1 MQAGWRPEILAP
13 AGDLQRLKTAVLFG
27 ADAVYVGGTKFGLRK
42 NADNFNVAELQAG
55 IAFAHQHGAKVY
67 VTCNIHPLQRD
78 WAEFAAYAAMLQELR
93 PDALIIADPGVA
105 AHIRDHTNLRIH
117 VSTQASVLNCA
128 TAERWRARGAARIV
142 TAREVSLAAAGE
154 IRQAT
159 GVEIECFAHGA
170 MCASFSG
177 KCVISNY
184 TAGRDA
190 NRGGCVQ
197 TCRNSFTVHQGRD
210 AASPVDFTANTMNAR
225 DLMGIEQMPLFY
237 RHHIDACKI
246 EGRMKSA
253 HYVALTV
260 ATYRYAAEACAEK
273 GNDKSMRTGKNS
285 PATNPVQALLGRLS
299 NRGYS
304 HGGLIERP
312 FIDSLNLDFDTSPT
326 DLVTVGQVLHSD
338 PECGALVA
346 LKMPLAKGQTLRALT
361 PAGHSVSFPITEL
374 RDTRGRAQDA
384 IHAQR
389 SAWIVPPT
397 DGHLPAYSVVWH
409 DQRPQG
415 SWTDASHN
423 ADLDNDHARLAEAN
437 SR

>member
-1 MQAGWRPEILAP
+1 MSKAFRPEILAP

-42 NADNFNVAELQAG
+42 NADNFNEAELAAG

-78 WAEFAAYAAMLQELR
+78 WADFATYAATLQKLQ

-105 AHIRDHTNLRIH
+105 RHIRNETNLRIH
-117 VSTQASVLNCA
+117 VSTQASVLNSE
-128 TAERWRARGAARIV
+128 TAALWRDRGASRVV
-142 TAREVSLAAAGE
+142 TAREVTLEAAGAMRCE
-154 IRQAT
+154 A

-197 TCRNSFTVHQGRD
+197 TCRNAFTVHEDRNTD
-210 AASPVDFTANTMNAR
+210 SPVDFTAHTMNAR
-225 DLMGIEQMPLFY
+225 DLMGIEYMPLFQQ
-237 RHHIDACKI
+237 HHIDACKI

-260 ATYRYAAEACAEK
+260 AAYRRAAEHSSGNPAVPA
-273 GNDKSMRTGKNS
+273 GNDAQHYLN
-285 PATNPVQALLGRLS
+285 RLS

-312 FIDSLNLDFDTSPT
+312 FIDSINLDFDGKPSG
-326 DLVTVGQVLHSD
+326 LVTVGQVHASD
-338 PECGALVA
+338 PERGALIRLKAA
-346 LKMPLAKGQTLRALT
+346 LRIDQPLSILRPDGSMVHFAI
-361 PAGHSVSFPITEL
+361 AGL
-374 RDTRGRAQDA
+374 RDTKNRPQESMP
-384 IHAQR
+384 IHR
-389 SAWIVPPT
+389 CAWVAAPAGIDIPP
-397 DGHLPAYSVVWH
+397 YSVVWH
-409 DQRPQG
+409 DSTQAPNQ
-415 SWTDASHN
+415 AQP
-423 ADLDNDHARLAEAN
+423 LATGAKA
-437 SR
+437 